1 MGLVVPCSV
10 QSPKMPAAPKPRS
23 RFRAPAGIFW
33 TAFLL
38 RLAVILIG
46 HTYRIRPD
54 DHHFDFGF
62 EAGRIAQSLVTGH
75 GYGNPFNG
83 RSGPTAWLG
92 PLYPLLMAYSFRLFG
107 IYTNAAAIAL
117 LACNSLFSALV
128 APAVYEIA
136 GRSFDAYGFARRSS
150 NLVSPVATWSAWLWA
165 VYPAFLQYAVHW
177 VWEMSLSTCLFTWAI
192 VIALR
197 LRCVGEVS
205 DQPRRSYLLWLLF
218 GLLWAE
224 VALSNPS
231 LLLLFPVTIVWV
243 VWPHVRYE
251 VLREPLPFLL
261 KGTLLALISFGVAVA
276 PWVIRNQ
283 RVLHA
288 PILTRD
294 NFGIELWQ
302 STHFYWYGFPWGG
315 AMPLNPNDPEF
326 RHFVAVGE
334 VKYAAE
340 KEADAVHRLAAHPE
354 LFVRNTLLRF
364 QFFWAGLPHA
374 EDRHPFNEWLRMLN
388 YSVLSVT
395 GLFGLL
401 VALQRRVIGGRL
413 YAAAFLFVPLVYY
426 AVTVQPRFRHPLE
439 PLIAILTVYLFR
451 SAEPRTQ
458 IRTRARNL
466 SSAPQAAA

>member
-1 MGLVVPCSV
+1 MRP
-10 QSPKMPAAPKPRS
+10 PNKPRL
-23 RFRAPAGIFW
+23 RFRAPSAIFW
-33 TAFLL
+33 AAFLL
-38 RLAVILIG
+38 RVAVIILG

-83 RSGPTAWLG
+83 PSGPTAWLG
-92 PLYPLLMAYSFRLFG
+92 PLYPLLMAYAFHLFG
-107 IYTNAAAIAL
+107 IYSNGAAIAL
-117 LACNSLFSALV
+117 LVCNSLFSALV
-128 APAVYEIA
+128 APAIYEIA
-136 GRSFDAYGFARRSS
+136 ARSIDAYGFARRRSH
-150 NLVSPVATWSAWLWA
+150 LISPVATWAAWLWA

-197 LRCVGEVS
+197 LRRVGEVAAE
-205 DQPRRSYLLWLLF
+205 PRRSFMLWALF

-224 VALSNPS
+224 IALSNPS
-231 LLLLFPVTIVWV
+231 LLIVFPVATLWI
-243 VWPHVRYE
+243 VWPHLRYRE
-251 VLREPLPFLL
+251 LRAPLHFMLN
-261 KGTLLALISFGVAVA
+261 GTLLAIAAFGIFVS
-276 PWVIRNQ
+276 PWVLRNQ

-294 NFGIELWQ
+294 NFGVELWH
-302 STHFYWYGFPWGG
+302 SSHFYWYGFPWGG

-326 RHFVAVGE
+326 RHYAAIGE

-340 KEADAVHRLAAHPE
+340 KGTEARTRLAAHPG
-354 LFVRNTLLRF
+354 LFVRNTLLRI
-364 QFFWAGLPHA
+364 QFFWAGVPHA

-395 GLFGLL
+395 GLLGLL
-401 VALQRRVIGGRL
+401 LAIQRKVIGGRL
-413 YAAAFLFVPLVYY
+413 LAACFLFVPLVYY
-426 AVTVQPRFRHPLE
+426 AVTVQARFRHPLE

-451 SAEPRTQ
+451 STERRLPS
-458 IRTRARNL
+458 TRP
-466 SSAPQAAA
+466 SP